1 MPSSLTWI
9 DHDPAEAE
17 RMQRILALFQVRETR
32 DELGL
37 GAIRDSF
44 ADQMFPGT
52 STIQTRLRYMLFVPW
67 MYRRFEEEHVPS
79 REVASRGRAFELS
92 LVRPLLKHDDPYG
105 VFGRT
110 AGGNLKRLPSSV
122 YWAGLGTWGIRKFG
136 GSQGQY
142 HSSLDEIRR
151 LRERRAR
158 TADEEDA
165 RNLSTTWHAGLPPE
179 PADYPDRLDFRLRRE
194 EAEFLIDRIKNS
206 QTGSLLADLAPA
218 PGEVEVELPWDHPD
232 KGSFDTRHRELL
244 DHAKLFSET
253 MYGAAI
259 LYNLMLAEQMPKGE
273 KKDEWLAGRHE
284 DLAGW
289 ASSLDASTVR
299 AWRLDQLWQLVGRG
313 GYAITR
319 RTRAFVETWV
329 GLSCERPRKLAE
341 ATEARE
347 TVRQRERYLKGA
359 RSRFDNPSALERWNG
374 LAGMTPLSYRWP
386 TARSYLRDLSEASE
400 GR

>member
-1 MPSSLTWI
+1 MI
-9 DHDPAEAE
+9 
-17 RMQRILALFQVRETR
+17 
-32 DELGL
+32 
-37 GAIRDSF
+37 
-44 ADQMFPGT
+44 
-52 STIQTRLRYMLFVPW
+52 
-67 MYRRFEEEHVPS
+67 
-79 REVASRGRAFELS
+79 SRGRAFELS
-92 LVRPLLKHDDPYG
+92 LVRPLLKQDDPYG
-105 VFGRT
+105 VFGKT
-110 AGGNLKRLPSSV
+110 AGGSLKRLPSSV
-122 YWAGLGTWGIRKFG
+122 YWAGLGTWGIRRFE

-142 HSSLDEIRR
+142 HSSLDGIYR
-151 LRERRAR
+151 LRDRPAW
-158 TADEEDA
+158 AVDEEDA
-165 RNLSTTWHAGLPPE
+165 RNLSTTWHPGLPPD
-179 PADYPDRLDFRLRRE
+179 PTDYPDRIDFRLRRE

-273 KKDEWLAGRHE
+273 RRNGWLAGRHE

-289 ASSLDASTVR
+289 ASSLDASAVR
-299 AWRLDQLWQLVGRG
+299 TWRLDRLWPLVGRG

-319 RTRAFVETWV
+319 RTREFVETWV
-329 GLSCERPRKLAE
+329 RLSREGPEKIAE

-347 TVRQRERYLKGA
+347 TVRQRERYLKGP
-359 RSRFDNPSALERWNG
+359 RSRFDDTSALERWNG
-374 LAGMTPLSYRWP
+374 SAGMIPLSFRWP
-386 TARSYLRDLSEASE
+386 TARSYLRDLSEASG